1 MSHLTRYEARK
12 RALLQLGNHFGIPLD
27 IIKVIYHSIERMA
40 LIERRSISIYHE
52 NMILFKLLSSPF
64 DPPEYIHATPLFGS
78 PCLEPPQKTNNAD
91 TILWKKK
98 YDSIND
104 WGGFSDQITYEY
116 RLPDNK
122 GCEWAIMTRE
132 TGPTFI
138 RGIEHHFNREK
149 LLTEIKIIGE
159 PNYLISEP
167 EPVQTGSE
175 GVHSPC
181 VNTALLQ
188 PMSLVECGRRLKIKY
203 LNTSPFDE
211 IDIDYNNFNEYK
223 GSVHEN
229 AWRLRVDSY
238 GEASFL

>member
-1 MSHLTRYEARK
+1 MGLMSHLTRYEARK

-27 IIKVIYHSIERMA
+27 IIKVIYHLIERMA
-40 LIERRSISIYHE
+40 LIERRNISIYHE

-64 DPPEYIHATPLFGS
+64 DPPEYIHTTPLFGS

-91 TILWKKK
+91 TILWKEK

-104 WGGFSDQITYEY
+104 WGGFSDKITYEY

-132 TGPTFI
+132 TVPTFVS
-138 RGIEHHFNREK
+138 GIEYPFNREK

-159 PNYLISEP
+159 QNYLIFISS
-167 EPVQTGSE
+167 TL
-175 GVHSPC
+175 
-181 VNTALLQ
+181 NRA
-188 PMSLVECGRRLKIKY
+188 VECGRRLKIKY

-229 AWRLRVDSY
+229 AWRLRVDLY
-238 GEASFL
+238 GEATFL